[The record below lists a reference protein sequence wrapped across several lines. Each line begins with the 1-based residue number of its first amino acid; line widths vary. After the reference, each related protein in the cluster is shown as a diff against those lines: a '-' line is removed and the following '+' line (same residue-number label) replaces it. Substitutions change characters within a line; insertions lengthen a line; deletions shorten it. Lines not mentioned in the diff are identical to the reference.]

1 MPLKCVKHCSI
12 LLNHD
17 CILVLK
23 NKCFQ
28 WLLSKKDITCG
39 DIWERVTHCCLCEM
53 VCQYGKC
60 RKASY
65 DGVDLGRRLLSLRRL
80 FFVVVVV
87 LRDQRNC
94 VKETELETPLK
105 VITSKRITQIVVAN
119 FVKSTKQNQTNR
131 CKTRSEEKQS
141 HRSGEKKTHYDWN
154 SIQPT
159 QK

>member
-1 MPLKCVKHCSI
+1 
-12 LLNHD
+12 
-17 CILVLK
+17 
-23 NKCFQ
+23 
-28 WLLSKKDITCG
+28 
-39 DIWERVTHCCLCEM
+39 M

-60 RKASY
+60 RKPIHHIKASY

-80 FFVVVVV
+80 FLVVVVV

-141 HRSGEKKTHYDWN
+141 HRSGEKKTTTTEIVFN
-154 SIQPT
+154 QRRNKPELTKNNQPRHNT
-159 QK
+159 QMQNKTKHIEWRKNTIWD